1 VAHHAEGAPHH
12 HAEQPDKQKNGE
24 GIVVEVGEE
33 RLLENTGE
41 DDASDGRPKGGD
53 ERAPVL
59 LPRDCRAT
67 LCREVN
73 PSFVAA
79 LGSSA
84 RLHVKALY
92 MNPGDRGWRRP
103 RSYHHGNLKEVL
115 LEAARKLIEEHG
127 AFGFSLT
134 EAARLA
140 GVSPAAPYRHFRDR
154 DALLA
159 EVAKNGFERFAAR
172 LDMAWNNGVPTPL
185 SAFDNLGKAYLAF
198 ARDEPASY
206 TVMFET
212 GVLPGGDGETLTAAE
227 RAFDVLQHAAA
238 ALCRQLP
245 ESERPPLKLMSLHI
259 WAISHGVATL
269 FAQGDLQAHKV
280 PMKPEE
286 ILESAMLVYLKGL
299 GILADGKG
307 AQHRS

>member
-1 VAHHAEGAPHH
+1 
-12 HAEQPDKQKNGE
+12 
-24 GIVVEVGEE
+24 
-33 RLLENTGE
+33 
-41 DDASDGRPKGGD
+41 
-53 ERAPVL
+53 
-59 LPRDCRAT
+59 
-67 LCREVN
+67 
-73 PSFVAA
+73 
-79 LGSSA
+79 
-84 RLHVKALY
+84 
-92 MNPGDRGWRRP
+92 
-103 RSYHHGNLKEVL
+103 
-115 LEAARKLIEEHG
+115 
-127 AFGFSLT
+127 
-134 EAARLA
+134 
-140 GVSPAAPYRHFRDR
+140 
-154 DALLA
+154 
-159 EVAKNGFERFAAR
+159 
-172 LDMAWNNGVPTPL
+172 MAWNNGVPTPL

-212 GVLPGGDGETLTAAE
+212 GVPHGGDGEALPAAE
-227 RAFDVLQHAAA
+227 RAFDVLQHAAT

-307 AQHRS
+307 AQHSS

>member
-1 VAHHAEGAPHH
+1 M
-12 HAEQPDKQKNGE
+12 
-24 GIVVEVGEE
+24 
-33 RLLENTGE
+33 
-41 DDASDGRPKGGD
+41 
-53 ERAPVL
+53 
-59 LPRDCRAT
+59 
-67 LCREVN
+67 N
-73 PSFVAA
+73 PS
-79 LGSSA
+79 
-84 RLHVKALY
+84 
-92 MNPGDRGWRRP
+92 DRGWRRP

-185 SAFDNLGKAYLAF
+185 SAFDNLGRAYLAF
-198 ARDEPASY
+198 AREEPAAY

-212 GVLPGGDGETLTAAE
+212 GVMPAGEGETLPAAE

-245 ESERPPLKLMSLHI
+245 ETERPPRKLMSLHI

-299 GILADGKG
+299 GILTDGN
-307 AQHRS
+307 AAPRQS